1 MLTRLLAW
9 PILGPGYLL
18 RRRSVA
24 PSLLVPV
31 LVPLL
36 ALVLLLVLAV
46 VMPPPLLLVV
56 VAAAAVAAACLLPVP
71 LAMLLRLLCP
81 QQTRPRLC
89 PHENGG

>member
-1 MLTRLLAW
+1 M
-9 PILGPGYLL
+9 

-46 VMPPPLLLVV
+46 VMPPPLVVV
-56 VAAAAVAAACLLPVP
+56 VAVAAAACLLPVP

-81 QQTRPRLC
+81 QQTRPRAL
-89 PHENGG
+89 PS

>member
-1 MLTRLLAW
+1 M
-9 PILGPGYLL
+9 

-46 VMPPPLLLVV
+46 VMPPPLVVV
-56 VAAAAVAAACLLPVP
+56 VAAAAAPACLLPVP

-81 QQTRPRLC
+81 QQTRPRPC